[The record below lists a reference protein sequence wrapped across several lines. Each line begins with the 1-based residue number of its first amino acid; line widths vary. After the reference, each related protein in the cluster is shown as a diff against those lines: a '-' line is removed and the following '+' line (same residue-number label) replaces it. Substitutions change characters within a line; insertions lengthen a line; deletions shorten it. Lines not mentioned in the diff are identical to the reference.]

1 METYNTKY
9 GNILEIEGHCGTSS
23 IIYSSFLNDEGV
35 LHLQG
40 FNSINYTIYNFYYV
54 YTVYS
59 FMDSFTILLK

>member
-9 GNILEIEGHCGTSS
+9 GNILEIGGHCGTSS

-35 LHLQG
+35 LNEKRC
-40 FNSINYTIYNFYYV
+40 NSINYTIYNFYYV